1 MELKIDE
8 LLKRLT
14 MNLMASDSYAPLYD
28 WLDLDQDELFSD
40 IANQIDLEESELKK
54 ESIENEISS
63 GLFNLMEYY
72 ENELTVLVTEDDG
85 NEVEMNLSEA
95 MRHKKIKSF
104 KTDWSLEELNDN
116 WTPETFD
123 VVDEEDEMTL
133 DDYYVP

>member
-40 IANQIDLEESELKK
+40 IANQIDLEEGELKK

-85 NEVEMNLSEA
+85 NEVEMNLSSNA
-95 MRHKKIKSF
+95 S
-104 KTDWSLEELNDN
+104 
-116 WTPETFD
+116 
-123 VVDEEDEMTL
+123 
-133 DDYYVP
+133 